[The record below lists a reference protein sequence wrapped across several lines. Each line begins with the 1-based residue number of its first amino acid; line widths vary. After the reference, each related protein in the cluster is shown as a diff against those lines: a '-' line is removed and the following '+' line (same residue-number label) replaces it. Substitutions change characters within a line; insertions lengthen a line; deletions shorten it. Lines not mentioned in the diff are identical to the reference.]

1 MATQSA
7 SIWVTWSFCRPRL
20 HLPRRMIVE
29 TARGAVTAMP
39 ETTAQAER
47 VAVGI
52 AARGVVQIGVT
63 TDAMATEETIA
74 ETIAEMTVEMTAVAV
89 IEIETEI
96 AGTGTTIAA
105 GVTGVLPTLV
115 TDALVRGT
123 VTTKET
129 VAIEMDEGMVPSA
142 LSARPPI
149 SSKRSWPAS
158 ARPRPPWAR
167 TTGSVLL
174 PTRAR

>member
-1 MATQSA
+1 
-7 SIWVTWSFCRPRL
+7 
-20 HLPRRMIVE
+20 MIVE

-63 TDAMATEETIA
+63 TDAMATE

-149 SSKRSWPAS
+149 SSKRS
-158 ARPRPPWAR
+158 
-167 TTGSVLL
+167 
-174 PTRAR
+174 